1 MSRYNPRAVW
11 DDLTDGD
18 GEFDFWQSLTGGPG
32 PGVRLKQSTQAY
44 NAANQGTQTTSKKR
58 TTRTRRRPTT
68 RQRRIAMK
76 KKLIWLVAGFLILLI
91 LWMGSNGVPIPTIK
105 AIHFPWSIDTVRIE
119 SVFVDINNDGLV
131 DYIKS
136 ADVIINDGQVP

>member
-1 MSRYNPRAVW
+1 
-11 DDLTDGD
+11 
-18 GEFDFWQSLTGGPG
+18 
-32 PGVRLKQSTQAY
+32 
-44 NAANQGTQTTSKKR
+44 
-58 TTRTRRRPTT
+58 
-68 RQRRIAMK
+68 MK